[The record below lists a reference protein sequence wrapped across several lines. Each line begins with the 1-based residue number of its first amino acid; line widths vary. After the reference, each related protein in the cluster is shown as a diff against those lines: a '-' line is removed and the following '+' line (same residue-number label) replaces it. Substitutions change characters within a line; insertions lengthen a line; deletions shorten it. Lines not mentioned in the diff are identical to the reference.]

1 MADTGGIKAGKAY
14 VEAYLD
20 KTKLTRGLKSVSA
33 DLQAFGAGVASMGTK
48 FMALGA
54 GIVTPLLGAAATF
67 AKDGSD
73 LNDMSARTG
82 MSTNALSELG
92 FAADMTGASIGAI
105 ETSTKK
111 MQKAITA
118 ATQGGKEQVEA
129 FTQLGLSVSDLESMA
144 PEDQFEAIGNAIG
157 SISDPTK
164 KTAMAMAI
172 FGKSGTAL
180 LPMLNDM
187 GALRAEAVRLGLS
200 MGPEQAAA
208 ADALGDAWD
217 KAKGSLKAA
226 SLAIG
231 SALAPMLTGLAERI
245 ATGVV
250 AIREFISA
258 HKPLII
264 QILSAGVAAIAAGA
278 ALFVLG
284 KTIVLVG
291 GMFSATLAIIKGAVA
306 TFGFLQSAVLLLA
319 NPFVLVGLAAVALGG
334 YLLYASGAA
343 GKAATWI
350 SQTFATL
357 LSEVTSTFDTIAE
370 SMAAG
375 DFVSAAKVGWAMVIL
390 QWQKGV
396 SFIVSLWEWFK
407 GTYDLATSG
416 LAIGIINASAA
427 IQSIWADLCNWM
439 YKTWISMM
447 SSLIQNDMV
456 AKIVSAMYKAAG
468 SSASPESIKALG
480 RITAQQA
487 PAKADTETAKRKEQ
501 IERDRQGQVD
511 VIGGDLNRRKKDRD
525 AKTQAARDR
534 VDAAKADWETAK
546 SEAKDKA
553 EAAKGNTFDFAGKVA
568 GLDIESAKGTKSS
581 ASGTFSAS
589 AVGGMGTGGVQEKIE
604 KNTKAAVKLQERAAN
619 SFEAFARTLKQLSL
633 EAEA

>member
-1 MADTGGIKAGKAY
+1 MADTGGIRAGKAY
-14 VEAYLD
+14 VEAYLN

-67 AKDGSD
+67 AKVGSD

-92 FAADMTGASIGAI
+92 FAADMTGASIGDV
-105 ETSTKK
+105 ETSVKK
-111 MQKAITA
+111 MQKAVTA
-118 ATQGGKEQVEA
+118 ATQGGKEQVAA
-129 FTQLGLSVSDLESMA
+129 FTQLGLSVSQLGSMS
-144 PEDQFEAIGNAIG
+144 PEDQFEAIGNAIA

-164 KTAMAMAI
+164 KSAMAMAV
-172 FGKSGTAL
+172 FGKSGTSL
-180 LPMLNDM
+180 IPMLGDM

-231 SALAPMLTGLAERI
+231 SALAPMLTGLAEKI

-250 AIREFISA
+250 AIREFIAA
-258 HKPLII
+258 HKPLIV
-264 QILSAGVAAIAAGA
+264 QIFMAGVAAIAGGA

-291 GMFSATLAIIKGAVA
+291 GMFSATLAVIKGAIA

-319 NPFVLVGLAAVALGG
+319 NPFVLVGVAAVALGG

-357 LSEVTSTFDTIAE
+357 FSEVTSTFDVIAE

-375 DFVSAAKVGWAMVIL
+375 DLTSAAKVGMALIVL
-390 QWQKGV
+390 EWQKGV
-396 SFIVSLWEWFK
+396 GFISQLWQWFK
-407 GTYDLATSG
+407 ATYDQAVSG
-416 LAIGIINASAA
+416 LAIGIINASAL
-427 IQSIWADLCNWM
+427 IQTVWADLCNWM
-439 YKTWISMM
+439 QKTFTGMMNSLLQNDVIAKGLSMM
-447 SSLIQNDMV
+447 MT
-456 AKIVSAMYKAAG
+456 AAG

-480 RITAQQA
+480 RNAAQTD
-487 PAKADTETAKRKEQ
+487 PAKIDKKTAETKQK
-501 IERDRQGQVD
+501 IEESRQAQVD
-511 VIGGDLNRRKKDRD
+511 IIGNDLNERQKKRL
-525 AKTQAARDR
+525 AANKSAQDR
-534 VDAAKADWETAK
+534 VDAAKADWENAK
-546 SEAKDKA
+546 VEAKDKA
-553 EAAKGNTFDFAGKVA
+553 AAGKGTAFDFADKVDGIDLEAAKGP
-568 GLDIESAKGTKSS
+568 KSS
-581 ASGTFSAS
+581 TSGTFSAS
-589 AVGGMGTGGVQEKIE
+589 AVGGMGTGVQERIA
-604 KNTKAAVKLQERAAN
+604 KAAEKTFKFIGEQTSILRETRDGIKRLN
-619 SFEAFARTLKQLSL
+619 L